1 MWSLHTICYQNIP
14 ASHILYEELIFRQF
28 LKEIHNNYN
37 GLYGCDIYALSINVA
52 GDRNRIAIF
61 YFLLAN
67 RRHQFLVV
75 PQIICERHLQSLA
88 TDAFLRIWFFTDM
101 DFLESFQAVALG
113 LLSYLVMRTINHTII
128 FLTYFLFSSSFFMA

>member
-1 MWSLHTICYQNIP
+1 M
-14 ASHILYEELIFRQF
+14 
-28 LKEIHNNYN
+28 
-37 GLYGCDIYALSINVA
+37 A

-67 RRHQFLVV
+67 RRHQFLIV

-113 LLSYLVMRTINHTII
+113 LLSYLVMRTINHTVI
-128 FLTYFLFSSSFFMA
+128 FLSYFLFSSSFFMALRRSFLRFLENYKKETVWWGLYFVMPQPLEANTFLGVVFCNS